1 MEEENIQC
9 RISSLEKHLED
20 VRKRAR
26 ILLTKENN
34 SSDKDSISLSEESK
48 EKPQNISDSDSFSD
62 SSEDS
67 HKVPNFQPFSNV
79 PQNYYPMYYPQ
90 PELRQQLDYLHY
102 QLNQNSQLF
111 MQSEKKWKEES
122 QRMKEEIVKLKEE
135 NSNLKDVIKKLKSK
149 GNETNYKEKVE
160 GMEGAVRNLES
171 EKKKLE
177 EKLLQAES
185 ENTKLKAQQSKQKKT
200 EDNNKEEVYKHE
212 VKKLNEK
219 VAFLENK
226 IAGDKITID
235 NLRKE
240 ISKSD
245 DKIANLEDTLIE
257 NRNNFSII
265 NKKLSIE
272 NDNLKK
278 QVIGLTK
285 PKEIK
290 DSDEL
295 SKLKN
300 QLYQKN
306 KEIENLKAER
316 SLDDEDQQ
324 NPLDN
329 IKVNK
334 RKNVMVA
341 ERLAN
346 LKKQNKSVQKE
357 SLADILE
364 ESEEKTDNLE
374 NQLIHLQ
381 IEKQRLENEYIKLPE
396 FSRNL
401 ASKIR
406 RTEVENEL
414 DSLTKTIQSM
424 KNRLRSLNLIQ

>member
-1 MEEENIQC
+1 MEEENIQS

-26 ILLTKENN
+26 VLLTKENN
-34 SSDKDSISLSEESK
+34 SSDKDSISLSEES
-48 EKPQNISDSDSFSD
+48 PRNPPNASDSDSFSD
-62 SSEDS
+62 SSEEPQ
-67 HKVPNFQPFSNV
+67 KIPNFQPFMNPS
-79 PQNYYPMYYPQ
+79 QNFYPMYYPQ
-90 PELRQQLDYLHY
+90 PDLRQQLDYLHY
-102 QLNQNSQLF
+102 QLNQHSQAF
-111 MQSEKKWKEES
+111 AQSEKKWKDEA
-122 QRMKEEIVKLKEE
+122 QKMKEEMIKLKEE
-135 NSNLKDVIKKLKSK
+135 NSNLKETVKKLKIK
-149 GNETNYKEKVE
+149 GSEPNFKDKVDDLE
-160 GMEGAVRNLES
+160 GINKNLEL

-177 EKLLQAES
+177 EKLAQVELEHS
-185 ENTKLKAQQSKQKKT
+185 KLKSQQLKQKKV
-200 EDNNKEEVYKHE
+200 EESSKDEAFKHE

-226 IAGDKITID
+226 IVGDKVLID

-257 NRNNFSII
+257 NRNNFSQI

-278 QVIGLTK
+278 QIIGLTK
-285 PKEIK
+285 PKELK

-316 SLDDEDQQ
+316 SIDEEDQQ
-324 NPLDN
+324 NPVE

-334 RKNVMVA
+334 RKNVLIS

-346 LKKQNKSVQKE
+346 LKKQNKSIQKE
-357 SLADILE
+357 ESLSDILE
-364 ESEEKTDNLE
+364 ESEEKNDTLE

-406 RTEVENEL
+406 RNEVESEL
-414 DSLTKTIQSM
+414 DSLTKTIQAV
-424 KNRLRSLNLIQ
+424 KNKLRSLNLI

>member
-1 MEEENIQC
+1 MEEENIQS

-26 ILLTKENN
+26 VLLTKEENN
-34 SSDKDSISLSEESK
+34 SSGKDSISLSEESQENPPK
-48 EKPQNISDSDSFSD
+48 ASDSDSFSD
-62 SSEDS
+62 SFEES
-67 HKVPNFQPFSNV
+67 HKIPNFQPFVNPS
-79 PQNYYPMYYPQ
+79 QNYYPMYYPQ
-90 PELRQQLDYLHY
+90 PDLRQQLDYLHY
-102 QLNQNSQLF
+102 QLNQHSQTF
-111 MQSEKKWKEES
+111 AQSEKKWKDDA
-122 QRMKEEIVKLKEE
+122 QKMKDEITRLKEE
-135 NSNLKDVIKKLKSK
+135 NSNLKETVKKLK
-149 GNETNYKEKVE
+149 TNGSEPNLKDKVE
-160 GMEGAVRNLES
+160 ALVGITKNLEV
-171 EKKKLE
+171 EKNKLE
-177 EKLLQAES
+177 EKLVKVES
-185 ENTKLKAQQSKQKKT
+185 ENSKLKSQQLKQKKV
-200 EDNNKEEVYKHE
+200 EDTNKDEAFKHE
-212 VKKLNEK
+212 IKKLSEK

-226 IAGDKITID
+226 ITGDKVQID
-235 NLRKE
+235 SLRKE

-257 NRNNFSII
+257 NRNNFSLI

-272 NDNLKK
+272 NDTLKK
-278 QVIGLTK
+278 QIIGLTK

-306 KEIENLKAER
+306 KEIEHLKAEI
-316 SLDDEDQQ
+316 SLDEEDQQ
-324 NPLDN
+324 NPVE
-329 IKVNK
+329 IKVSK
-334 RKNVMVA
+334 RKNVLIA

-346 LKKQNKSVQKE
+346 LKKQNKSIQKE
-357 SLADILE
+357 ESLSDIQE
-364 ESEEKTDNLE
+364 EVEEKDDTLE

-414 DSLTKTIQSM
+414 DSLTKTIQSV
-424 KNRLRSLNLIQ
+424 KNKLRSLNLI